1 MFKSKINYRVLL
13 DSIGLPVLSI
23 NKDWKISYVNEAY
36 AEMVD
41 RTVAEM
47 EGRKLLDLF
56 PDTVGTPSHLAYL
69 QVLETKQAKAVQLE
83 IQGRRYREII
93 YPAPHGLIALVQEIL
108 EERPHL
114 IQSGEEYR
122 AIFDEVNDAL
132 FVYDVRSATILDA
145 NRRACQMFGYSL
157 EELQQLGV
165 GDLCAEEPPFT
176 KDIVVQWI
184 KKVASNN
191 PQTQVVEWLAK
202 DRSGRVFWVEAK
214 SKSSYIQNREYLLA
228 IIRDITDI
236 KEIQRKLKDSN
247 DRYLELFEN
256 SGDLIYVHDLEGN
269 YLRVNKMME
278 KATGYWREEL
288 LNMNVNQLIAE
299 ESRKQHE
306 RYLAFGRRMAQQKKG
321 KHKPLT
327 YEAEIVTKHGARVH
341 LEVSAWLVY
350 KEHEA
355 VAIQGIARDIT
366 SRKLEE
372 INLRQTQRYMVDF
385 VEYLP
390 DAVMAIDLNGKV
402 VVWNNAMEEL
412 TGTSADKMLGKGN
425 YEYAIPFYG
434 KRRPILIDLV
444 LRPDNIERD
453 YAEIKQEHYVL
464 TGVVEVP
471 ALKGEKH
478 HLWARAVPFYDRAGN
493 LIGAIEAIRD
503 MTEYQRIQAS
513 KMQST

>member
-1 MFKSKINYRVLL
+1 
-13 DSIGLPVLSI
+13 
-23 NKDWKISYVNEAY
+23 
-36 AEMVD
+36 
-41 RTVAEM
+41 
-47 EGRKLLDLF
+47 
-56 PDTVGTPSHLAYL
+56 
-69 QVLETKQAKAVQLE
+69 
-83 IQGRRYREII
+83 
-93 YPAPHGLIALVQEIL
+93 
-108 EERPHL
+108 
-114 IQSGEEYR
+114 
-122 AIFDEVNDAL
+122 
-132 FVYDVRSATILDA
+132 
-145 NRRACQMFGYSL
+145 
-157 EELQQLGV
+157 
-165 GDLCAEEPPFT
+165 
-176 KDIVVQWI
+176 
-184 KKVASNN
+184 
-191 PQTQVVEWLAK
+191 VEWLAK

-214 SKSSYIQNREYLLA
+214 SKSTYIQNREYLLA

-236 KEIQRKLKDSN
+236 KETRRKLKDSTE
-247 DRYLELFEN
+247 RYIELFEN
-256 SGDLIYVHDLEGN
+256 SGDLIYVHDLDGN

-288 LNMNVNQLIAE
+288 LNMNVNQLIAD

-306 RYLAFGRRMAQQKKG
+306 RYLAFGRRMAQQKRG
-321 KHKPLT
+321 KHKPIT

-350 KEHEA
+350 KDHEA

-372 INLRQTQRYMVDF
+372 IAMRESRRYMIDF

-434 KRRPILIDLV
+434 KRRPIMIDLV

-453 YAEIKQEHYVL
+453 YTEIKQEHYVL

-471 ALKGEKH
+471 ALKGEKRN
-478 HLWARAVPFYDRAGN
+478 LWARAVPFYDRAGN
-493 LIGAIEAIRD
+493 LIGAIEALRD
-503 MTEYQRIQAS
+503 MTEYQRIQDS
-513 KMQST
+513 KMASP